1 MEPSRRV
8 RSGTWLVAAM
18 VGFGLLLT
26 AGLYTYWT
34 LYTAPFRPIMESL
47 AAKYPGSAPRVDGG
61 KPRLDQAGERTL
73 RIVMKSEFDPE
84 SSPQAEA
91 FAHGVAEFVAA
102 TNDLSRFEAV
112 EVHLFHGEPE
122 DHLSQRSMRWSV
134 AQLSGSGSGDGGR
147 SGDE

>member
-1 MEPSRRV
+1 
-8 RSGTWLVAAM
+8 M

-34 LYTAPFRPIMESL
+34 LYTAPFKPIMESL

-61 KPRLDQAGERTL
+61 KLRMDQPGESTL

-84 SSPQAEA
+84 SSPQAEP

-122 DHLSQRSMRWSV
+122 DHVSQRSMRWSV
-134 AQLSGSGSGDGGR
+134 AQLTEGVSENGGR
-147 SGDE
+147 RGE